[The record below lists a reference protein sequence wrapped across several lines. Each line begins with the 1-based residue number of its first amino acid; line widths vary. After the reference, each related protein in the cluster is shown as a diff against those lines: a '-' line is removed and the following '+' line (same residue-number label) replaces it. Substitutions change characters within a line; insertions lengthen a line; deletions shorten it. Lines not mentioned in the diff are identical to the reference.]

1 MKTTNYYNTFIEIA
15 EDCPVKE
22 GNIPPL
28 RGERKTAA
36 RIQYEM
42 ISQHRYNYS
51 SDDVIFE
58 VFAQKNNIPK
68 NNRAKEREKFFSKGR
83 PCMRASAL
91 TKRYGWGVHSDAKG
105 KIAIYGVESVE
116 YETFAN
122 DQNLNHLKAMRTG
135 RA

>member
-15 EDCPVKE
+15 EDCPVKV
-22 GNIPPL
+22 GKIPPL
-28 RGERKTAA
+28 HGEKKTAA

-58 VFAQKNNIPK
+58 VFAQMNNIPK
-68 NNRAKEREKFFSKGR
+68 NNRPEEKEKLFSKGR

-91 TKRYGWGVHSDAKG
+91 TKRYGWGVHSDSNG
-105 KIAIYGVESVE
+105 KIAIYDVESDE
-116 YETFAN
+116 YERFAN
-122 DQNLNHLKAMRTG
+122 DQKLTHLKAMRTG